1 MPNFQLEKENISFPP
16 AHFADS
22 EGLLA
27 EGGEV
32 SSSWLLEAYKN
43 GYYLW
48 NSPMS
53 YPKWWTPDPRIVL
66 FPKELAIPQYVSEEI
81 EKAGFKVTFNQDLE
95 GVMKLIQSIENKEE
109 MNSGWLTG
117 KLMKAY
123 LEINKRGLSF
133 SVEVYKNDVLVG
145 GAFGARNKKIFFGEY
160 INGTEKYAAEC
171 ALISLTK
178 FLLNENY
185 ILLDLHKDTNETIDV
200 GLREVSRS
208 EYIQLLKISI

>member
-1 MPNFQLEKENISFPP
+1 MPNFQLVKENISFPP
-16 AHFADS
+16 AHYADS

-27 EGGEV
+27 EGGEI
-32 SSSWLLEAYKN
+32 SAKWLLEAYKN

-48 NSPMS
+48 NGPMQ

-66 FPKELAIPQYVSEEI
+66 FPNDLMVPDYVSKGI
-81 EKAGFKVTFNQDLE
+81 DKSGFKVTFNQDLE

-123 LEINKRGLSF
+123 LEIEKLGLTI

-145 GAFGARNKKIFFGEY
+145 GAFGTRNKNIFFGEY
-160 INGTEKYAAEC
+160 INGNEKFAAEF
-171 ALISLTK
+171 ALSSLTK
-178 FLLNENY
+178 LLQKENY
-185 ILLDLHKDTNETIDV
+185 TLLDLHKDTNETIDI
-200 GLREVSRS
+200 GLREISRT
-208 EYIQLLKISI
+208 EYIQFLKTSN